1 MMKSKSLMLSLCF
14 VLVCGLSVPLA
25 MADQWNQ
32 ATKVH
37 ISAPME
43 VPGTVLPAG
52 TYWFSLMSDDA
63 DRNIVQIWN
72 AERTKLLSTTL
83 TVPDYREHPTGK
95 TVMKF
100 SERPSR
106 QPEALK
112 AWFYPGDDY
121 GHEFVYSETKARE
134 IAKRT
139 GEPVLSMRDD
149 IAANM
154 KKLAK
159 SAKEASVTAM
169 KQAHVQAVTPNGQE
183 ESAANVV
190 QSKPNVAK

>member
-1 MMKSKSLMLSLCF
+1 MRSRLLILTMCLMLLGG
-14 VLVCGLSVPLA
+14 VSVPLA

-37 ISAPME
+37 INAPME
-43 VPGTVLPAG
+43 VPGKVLPAG
-52 TYWFSLMSDDA
+52 TYWFTLLNDDP
-63 DRNIVQIWN
+63 DRNVVQIWN
-72 AERTKLLSTTL
+72 ANRTDLLATTI
-83 TVPDYREHPTGK
+83 TVPDYRLRPTGS

-100 SERPSR
+100 SERPST

-112 AWFYPGDDY
+112 AWFYPGDNY
-121 GHEFVYSETKARE
+121 GHEFVYSETRARA

-139 GEPVLSMRDD
+139 GQPVLSMRDD
-149 IAANM
+149 VAGNIS
-154 KKLAK
+154 KPAK
-159 SAKEASVTAM
+159 SAKEPSVTAM

-190 QSKPNVAK
+190 QSKPNGSKQ